1 MPFNSREYEWSDLS
15 VAIGNRDIT
24 GIRGINYKEAIEA
37 EPLYAKGRLPH
48 SIQTGNIS
56 FDGEI
61 TLTQSEYEALV
72 VAGNG
77 SILNLRNLT
86 AVISYGNPSNGDTV
100 ITDIM
105 TGIQITEAAKSLSQ
119 NDKFM
124 EITLPF
130 VATGLKNQAR

>member
-15 VAIGNRDIT
+15 VAVGNRDIT
-24 GIRGINYKEAIEA
+24 GIRGVSYKEAIEA
-37 EPLYAKGRLPH
+37 EPLFAKGRNAH
-48 SIQTGNIS
+48 SIQTGNITI
-56 FDGEI
+56 DGEI

-72 VAGNG
+72 TAGNG
-77 SILNLRNLT
+77 SVLKLRNLT
-86 AVISYGNPSNGDTV
+86 AVVSYGNPSNGDSV
-100 ITDIM
+100 ITDII
-105 TGIQITEAAKSLSQ
+105 TGIQITEAAKQLSQ